1 MQQIGI
7 SDIQRNLHKL
17 KDFDIVEIVD
27 KKRDKVRGYFLDQKY
42 AQAIQGLIEQ
52 KKQSKAKAEKLAG
65 SLSAYAKQ
73 SLLEQESE
81 AWQKYIKKQ
90 YQQ

>member
-27 KKRDKVRGYFLDQKY
+27 KKRDVVKGYFLDQKY
-42 AQAIQGLIEQ
+42 AYAIQTLIKQQQ
-52 KKQSKAKAEKLAG
+52 KNQTKGKQLAG
-65 SLSAYAKQ
+65 SLSDYANTA
-73 SLLEQESE
+73 LIEQEKT
-81 AWQKYIKKQ
+81 AWQKQIKEQYKQ
-90 YQQ
+90 